1 MLVLFLLT
9 GWIPVRIPGF
19 PSSSSNS
26 VTAMRTVMTGA
37 AAGARSQREELR
49 LWQKRE
55 ELRPWQRDPY
65 CLPSGSRELEAGTAS
80 VNWIQ

>member
-1 MLVLFLLT
+1 
-9 GWIPVRIPGF
+9 
-19 PSSSSNS
+19 
-26 VTAMRTVMTGA
+26 MTGA

-65 CLPSGSRELEAGTAS
+65 CLPSGSRELEAGTALAWKDLF
-80 VNWIQ
+80 VY